1 MKVLLAGRLRYQN
14 EDHDDHHHDDNH
26 ISHDNHH
33 HFYDN
38 YHRFL
43 YDNLNDNNW
52 VTTWKT
58 KSCLWFKTVLMRLCR
73 RIMLHGQH

>member
-14 EDHDDHHHDDNH
+14 EDHDDHHHDNNH
-26 ISHDNHH
+26 ISYDNHH
-33 HFYDN
+33 HFYDD
-38 YHRFL
+38 YHRF

-58 KSCLWFKTVLMRLCR
+58 KSCLMFKTVLMRLWR
-73 RIMLHGQH
+73 SIMLHGQH